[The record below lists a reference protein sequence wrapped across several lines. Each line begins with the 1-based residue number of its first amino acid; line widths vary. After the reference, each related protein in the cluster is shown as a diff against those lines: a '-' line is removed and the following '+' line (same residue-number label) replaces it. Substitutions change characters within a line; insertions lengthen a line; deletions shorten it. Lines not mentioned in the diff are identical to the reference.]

1 MRESVKRLTA
11 KCPYISAGGCVILT
25 SHKKRNGPTERSKMT
40 KQGAKKNPGTI
51 RCRKNGI
58 WECMIMISNV
68 NGKRKYK
75 SFYGKSPEEVEAK
88 RDAYYEQGDKP
99 SLCARSY
106 TLEEWLWKWYDHHL
120 PELKPATRESY
131 RYTVK
136 LICAGLLGRM
146 DISTILAYDIEC
158 CLRKLKEDGY
168 SSSMISKVRG
178 ILHQALRSA
187 EANQLIEKNP
197 VPLIEKMRRDPPK
210 KKAAFTAYE
219 VRLLMENLPQTLVGW
234 GTRLLL
240 ATGMRKQE
248 LLALEPRHVA
258 EDGSTIRVEQALTRI
273 KGTAVI
279 SSPKSFDSYRTI
291 PVPQC
296 ARYCAVLLR
305 KYGGVQFLFES
316 PKKPG
321 VPINPSYFD
330 DLFRKALESV
340 EDVRVLTPHCCRH
353 TYVSQM
359 QALGV
364 ALETIQHLVGHADA
378 DMTSHYLHLQEP
390 QIQAAIEKYSAAFSP
405 DWDENNGHNGQ
416 SGPNGPS

>member
-1 MRESVKRLTA
+1 MALYFRNWMCYSDIIQKTRWARGKENMLKQRA
-11 KCPYISAGGCVILT
+11 K
-25 SHKKRNGPTERSKMT
+25 N
-40 KQGAKKNPGTI
+40 NPGTI
-51 RCRKNGI
+51 RQRANGL
-58 WECMIMISNV
+58 WECAIVVSRDAS
-68 NGKRKYK
+68 GKRKYK
-75 SFYGKSPEEVEAK
+75 SFYGKTPEEVEAK
-88 RDAYYEQGDKP
+88 RDAYYEQGYQP
-99 SLCARSY
+99 SLCAQSY

-131 RYTVK
+131 RYTIK
-136 LICAGLLGRM
+136 LIGAGPLGTM

-187 EANQLIEKNP
+187 EANKLIEKNP
-197 VPLIEKMRRDPPK
+197 VPLVEKMRRDPPRK
-210 KKAAFTAYE
+210 KDAFTADE
-219 VRLLMENLPQTLVGW
+219 VRLLMEKLPQTLVGW
-234 GTRLLL
+234 AIRILL

-248 LLALEPRHVA
+248 LLALEPKHIA

-279 SSPKSFDSYRTI
+279 STPKSFDSYRTI
-291 PVPQC
+291 PVPRNV
-296 ARYCAVLLR
+296 RYYAVMLR
-305 KYGGVQFLFES
+305 KYGGAQFLFES

-321 VPINPSYFD
+321 EPANPSYFD

-340 EDVRVLTPHCCRH
+340 EGVRILTPHCCRH

-364 ALETIQHLVGHADA
+364 NLETIQSMVGHADV
-378 DMTSHYLHLQEP
+378 DMTAHYLHLQEP
-390 QIQAAIEKYSAAFSP
+390 KRQEAIEKFSTAFAVEYTDSTYVDAEKCPLSP
-405 DWDENNGHNGQ
+405 
-416 SGPNGPS
+416 S

>member
-1 MRESVKRLTA
+1 MLKQRA
-11 KCPYISAGGCVILT
+11 K
-25 SHKKRNGPTERSKMT
+25 N
-40 KQGAKKNPGTI
+40 NPGTI
-51 RCRKNGI
+51 RQRANGL
-58 WECMIMISNV
+58 WECTIVVSRDA
-68 NGKRKYK
+68 NGKRKYQ
-75 SFYGKSPEEVEAK
+75 SFYGKSVEEVEAK
-88 RDAYYEQGDKP
+88 RDAYYAQGSRP
-99 SLCARSY
+99 SLCAQSY
-106 TLEEWLWKWYDHHL
+106 TLEEWLWKWFDHHL

-131 RYTVK
+131 RYTIK
-136 LICAGLLGRM
+136 LIGAGSLGTM

-187 EANQLIEKNP
+187 EANKLIEKNP
-197 VPLIEKMRRDPPK
+197 VPLVEKMRRDPPRNK
-210 KKAAFTAYE
+210 DAFTADE
-219 VRLLMENLPQTLVGW
+219 VRLLMEKLPQTLVGW
-234 GTRLLL
+234 AIRILL

-279 SSPKSFDSYRTI
+279 STPKSFDSYRTI
-291 PVPQC
+291 PVPRNV
-296 ARYCAVLLR
+296 RYYAVMLR

-321 VPINPSYFD
+321 EPANPSYFD

-340 EDVRVLTPHCCRH
+340 EGVRILTPHCCRH

-364 ALETIQHLVGHADA
+364 NLETIQSMVGHADV
-378 DMTSHYLHLQEP
+378 DMTAHYLHLQEP
-390 QIQAAIEKYSAAFSP
+390 KRQEAIEKFSTAFAVEHTDSTCVDAEKCP
-405 DWDENNGHNGQ
+405 LC
-416 SGPNGPS
+416 PS

>member
-1 MRESVKRLTA
+1 MLKQRA
-11 KCPYISAGGCVILT
+11 K
-25 SHKKRNGPTERSKMT
+25 N
-40 KQGAKKNPGTI
+40 NPGTI
-51 RCRKNGI
+51 RQRANGL
-58 WECMIMISNV
+58 WECTIVVSRDAS
-68 NGKRKYK
+68 GKRKYK
-75 SFYGKSPEEVEAK
+75 SFYGKTPEEVEAK
-88 RDAYYEQGDKP
+88 RDAYYEQGYQP
-99 SLCARSY
+99 SLCAQSY

-131 RYTVK
+131 RYTIK
-136 LICAGLLGRM
+136 LIGAGSLGAM

-187 EANQLIEKNP
+187 EANKLIEKNP
-197 VPLIEKMRRDPPK
+197 VPLVEKMRRDPPRNK
-210 KKAAFTAYE
+210 DAFTADE
-219 VRLLMENLPQTLVGW
+219 VRLLMEKLPQTLVGW
-234 GTRLLL
+234 AIRILL

-279 SSPKSFDSYRTI
+279 STPKSFDSYRTI
-291 PVPQC
+291 PIPRNV
-296 ARYCAVLLR
+296 RYYAVMLR

-321 VPINPSYFD
+321 EPANPSYFD

-340 EDVRVLTPHCCRH
+340 EGVRILTPHCCRH

-364 ALETIQHLVGHADA
+364 NLETIQSMVGHADV
-378 DMTSHYLHLQEP
+378 DMTAHYLHLQEP
-390 QIQAAIEKYSAAFSP
+390 KRQEAIEKFSTAFAVEHTDSTYVDAENCPLSP
-405 DWDENNGHNGQ
+405 
-416 SGPNGPS
+416 S

>member
-1 MRESVKRLTA
+1 MIT
-11 KCPYISAGGCVILT
+11 
-25 SHKKRNGPTERSKMT
+25 
-40 KQGAKKNPGTI
+40 QGAKKNPGTI

-58 WECMIMISNV
+58 YECMIMLSRDAD
-68 NGKRKYK
+68 GKRKYK

-88 RDAYYEQGDKP
+88 RDAYYEQMDRP

-136 LICAGLLGRM
+136 LICAGSLGRL

-158 CLRKLKEDGY
+158 CLRQLKEDGY

-178 ILHQALRSA
+178 LLHQALRSA
-187 EANQLIEKNP
+187 EANNLIQKNP
-197 VPLIEKMRRDPPK
+197 VPLIEKMRRDPPRK
-210 KKAAFTAYE
+210 KEAFTAHE
-219 VRLLMENLPQTLVGW
+219 MKLLMRNLPQTLVGW
-234 GTRLLL
+234 GGRILL

-273 KGTAVI
+273 KGTAVL

-291 PVPQC
+291 PVPQSMRC
-296 ARYCAVLLR
+296 YAILLR
-305 KYGGVQFLFES
+305 KSGGTTFVFES
-316 PKKPG
+316 PKNPG
-321 VPINPSYFD
+321 KPINPSYFD
-330 DLFRKALESV
+330 DLFRKALEGI
-340 EDVRVLTPHCCRH
+340 EGVRVLTPHCCRH
-353 TYVSQM
+353 SYVSHM

-364 ALETIQHLVGHADA
+364 NLETIKGLVGHADI
-378 DMTSHYLHLQEP
+378 DMTEQYLHLQEQ
-390 QIQAAIEKYSAAFSP
+390 QIQAAIEKYSAAFCP
-405 DWDENNGHNGQ
+405 DWDENN
-416 SGPNGPS
+416 

>member
-1 MRESVKRLTA
+1 MLKQRA
-11 KCPYISAGGCVILT
+11 K
-25 SHKKRNGPTERSKMT
+25 N
-40 KQGAKKNPGTI
+40 NPGTI
-51 RCRKNGI
+51 RQRANGS
-58 WECMIMISNV
+58 WECMIMISNIE
-68 NGKRKYK
+68 GKRKYK

-88 RDAYYEQGDKP
+88 RDAYYEQGSKP
-99 SLCARSY
+99 SLCAQSH
-106 TLEEWLWKWYDHHL
+106 TLEEWLWKWFDHHL

-131 RYTVK
+131 RYTIK
-136 LICAGLLGRM
+136 LIGAGSLGAM

-187 EANQLIEKNP
+187 EANKLIEKNP
-197 VPLIEKMRRDPPK
+197 VPLVEKMRRDPPRNK
-210 KKAAFTAYE
+210 DAFTAEE
-219 VRLLMENLPQTLVGW
+219 VRLLMEKLPQTLVGW
-234 GTRLLL
+234 AIRILL

-279 SSPKSFDSYRTI
+279 STPKSFDSYRTI
-291 PVPQC
+291 PVHRNV
-296 ARYCAVLLR
+296 RYYAVMLR

-321 VPINPSYFD
+321 EPANPSYFD

-340 EDVRVLTPHCCRH
+340 EGVRILTPHCCRH

-364 ALETIQHLVGHADA
+364 NLETIQSMVGHADV
-378 DMTSHYLHLQEP
+378 DMTAHYLHLQEP
-390 QIQAAIEKYSAAFSP
+390 KRQEAIEKFSTAFAVEHTDSTYVDAEKCPLSP
-405 DWDENNGHNGQ
+405 
-416 SGPNGPS
+416 S

>member
-1 MRESVKRLTA
+1 MALYFRKRMCYTGITQKMQWARGKENMLKQRA
-11 KCPYISAGGCVILT
+11 K
-25 SHKKRNGPTERSKMT
+25 N
-40 KQGAKKNPGTI
+40 NPGTI
-51 RCRKNGI
+51 RQRANGL
-58 WECMIMISNV
+58 WECAIVVSRDAS
-68 NGKRKYK
+68 GKRKYK
-75 SFYGKSPEEVEAK
+75 SFYGKTPEEVEAK
-88 RDAYYEQGDKP
+88 RDAYYEQGYQP
-99 SLCARSY
+99 SLCAQSY

-131 RYTVK
+131 RYTIK
-136 LICAGLLGRM
+136 LIGAGPLGTM

-187 EANQLIEKNP
+187 EANKLIEKNP
-197 VPLIEKMRRDPPK
+197 VPLVEKMRRDPPRK
-210 KKAAFTAYE
+210 KDAFTADE
-219 VRLLMENLPQTLVGW
+219 VRLLMEKLPQTLVGW
-234 GTRLLL
+234 AIRILL

-248 LLALEPRHVA
+248 LLALEPKHIA

-279 SSPKSFDSYRTI
+279 STPKSFDSYRTI
-291 PVPQC
+291 PVPRNV
-296 ARYCAVLLR
+296 RYYAVMLR

-321 VPINPSYFD
+321 EPANPSYFD

-340 EDVRVLTPHCCRH
+340 EGVRILTPHCCRH

-364 ALETIQHLVGHADA
+364 NLETIQSMVGHADV
-378 DMTSHYLHLQEP
+378 DMTAHYLHLQEP
-390 QIQAAIEKYSAAFSP
+390 KRQEAIEKFSTAFAVEHTDSTYVDAEKCPLSP
-405 DWDENNGHNGQ
+405 
-416 SGPNGPS
+416 S